1 MEVLVMMHLFVAYLT
16 KIETDQEEAL
26 REKHVAFLNDLTAKG
41 RIAAR
46 GPFLD
51 GSGGLVI
58 YRASDEA
65 SAFELAS
72 GDPFVVG
79 GARSLVL
86 KPWKGTFPD
95 PEDDL

>member
-1 MEVLVMMHLFVAYLT
+1 MH
-16 KIETDQEEAL
+16 
-26 REKHVAFLNDLTAKG
+26 RAFLEEMTAKG

-65 SAFELAS
+65 SALELAS
-72 GDPFVVG
+72 SDPFVVG

-95 PEDDL
+95 AGSE

>member
-1 MEVLVMMHLFVAYLT
+1 MHLFAAILT
-16 KIETDQEEAL
+16 KIETDQEEVL
-26 REKHVAFLNDLTAKG
+26 LIQHRAFLDEMTAKG

-51 GSGGLVI
+51 DSGGLVI

-72 GDPFVVG
+72 SDPFVAG

-86 KPWKGTFPD
+86 KAWKGTFPD
-95 PEDDL
+95 ADGN